1 MEEVEHQELIVP
13 QRAVSILNLAVLV
26 PLLDHQELL
35 RHAGLLQLQF

>member
-1 MEEVEHQELIVP
+1 MEEVEHHELIAL
-13 QRAVSILNLAVLV
+13 QRAVSILNFAALV